1 MQSALSSPVFF
12 IFHPHRFSFYSR
24 NVSIVLRFLW
34 KGKII
39 CNDILSKSKCLPG
52 TVKFCCRWDEK
63 CVVPD
68 NLRLSWQWKI
78 RQLSRI
84 VHIVAKINRSQH
96 YESDLVDGISK
107 CWQNSAYLV
116 SHISAHL
123 LKSVQK
129 HKLVQPA
136 KLCVYL
142 QLCKRLFTQCI
153 IYSEAWLTLQML
165 SSANPTHLIIKK

>member
-1 MQSALSSPVFF
+1 MDNIYSPRRYMYKRKILSSYNNDIQYHLKMTQSWQYKKIHRDAKCIIIICFF
-12 IFHPHRFSFYSR
+12 IFHPHRFLFYSR

-96 YESDLVDGISK
+96 
-107 CWQNSAYLV
+107 
-116 SHISAHL
+116 
-123 LKSVQK
+123 
-129 HKLVQPA
+129 
-136 KLCVYL
+136 
-142 QLCKRLFTQCI
+142 
-153 IYSEAWLTLQML
+153 
-165 SSANPTHLIIKK
+165 